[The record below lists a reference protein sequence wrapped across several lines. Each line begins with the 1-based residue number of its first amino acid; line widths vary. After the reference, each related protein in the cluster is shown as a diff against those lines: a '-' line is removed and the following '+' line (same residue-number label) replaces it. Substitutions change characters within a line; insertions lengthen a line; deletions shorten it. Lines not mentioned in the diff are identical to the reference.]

1 MINQLNFILLQ
12 QQAGGS
18 QWSGMLMIL
27 ALIVV
32 FYFFMIR
39 PQQKRQ
45 KEIKKAR
52 EAMKKGDKIITS
64 GGIFGKIY
72 DVKESEIWV
81 EIAPEVRIRVSKD
94 SVFPAAEGAPQDNK

>member
-1 MINQLNFILLQ
+1 MNQLNAILLDAAQ
-12 QQAGGS
+12 GGS

-45 KEIKKAR
+45 KDIKKAR
-52 EAMKKGDKIITS
+52 EAMKKGDKVVTS
-64 GGIFGKIY
+64 GGIMGKIHEIRE
-72 DVKESEIWV
+72 KEIMI
-81 EIAPEVRIRVSKD
+81 EIASDVRILVLKD
-94 SVFPAAEGAPQDNK
+94 SVFPAGENPQANQ

>member
-1 MINQLNFILLQ
+1 MNLILT
-12 QQAGGS
+12 QAQGGGS
-18 QWSGMLMIL
+18 QWSGMLMIV

-52 EAMKKGDKIITS
+52 EAMAKGDKVVTA
-64 GGIFGKIY
+64 GGIFGKI
-72 DVKESEIWV
+72 SEVREHDFMV
-81 EIAPEVRIRVSKD
+81 EIAPEVRIRISKE
-94 SVFPAAEGAPQDNK
+94 SVFPASESAEVAKGNNK